1 MRIIIGNRM
10 EALDVLRAGSVV
22 QYHAKRSDSDV
33 QLMAMPG
40 DDGASVFYTRT
51 ATVSGGWSDWTLAD
65 QRLRIIRKDVAFT
78 VVTEPEAPPIEEG
91 DEDETPPLE
100 EERHELPPIATFT
113 GWELIDRLRAGTVF
127 EGGDGLIRLC
137 DPDSLTF
144 EVRRKGDPW
153 MKTSIGISAVFGMTL
168 TPCEYPY
175 SWDEALRLMAEHEG
189 TVMTPECDV
198 DLEVRVS
205 YGYIHFGG
213 PVPIEALR
221 SSWKVA

>member
-10 EALDVLRAGSVV
+10 EVLDVLRAGGVV

-51 ATVSGGWSDWTLAD
+51 ASVTGVWSDWTLAD

-78 VVTEPEAPPIEEG
+78 VVTEPEPETPPIEE
-91 DEDETPPLE
+91 EDEVPPLE

-127 EGGDGLIRLC
+127 EGGDGLIRLS
-137 DPDSLTF
+137 DPDGMTF
-144 EVRRKGDPW
+144 EVRRKDGPW
-153 MKTSIGISAVFGMTL
+153 KETFIGIGAVFGMTL
-168 TPCEYPY
+168 APCEYPY
-175 SWDEALRLMAEHEG
+175 SWDEAIRLMTEHEG
-189 TVMTPECDV
+189 TVMSPECDI
-198 DLEVRVS
+198 DLQVRVS

-221 SSWKVA
+221 SNWRVA